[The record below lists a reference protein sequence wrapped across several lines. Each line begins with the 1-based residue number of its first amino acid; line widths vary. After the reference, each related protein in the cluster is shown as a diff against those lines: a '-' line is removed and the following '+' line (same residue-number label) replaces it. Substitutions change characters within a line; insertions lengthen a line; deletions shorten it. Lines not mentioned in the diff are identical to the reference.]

1 MAAFNPFNAVE
12 INASE
17 HRHCTVQIMQ
27 YYNSHHSM
35 NSDTVTYIVDI
46 NVWDLAAP
54 ATEDYRFVLVI
65 VNVD

>member
-1 MAAFNPFNAVE
+1 
-12 INASE
+12 
-17 HRHCTVQIMQ
+17 
-27 YYNSHHSM
+27 M